1 MNCYA
6 VLKNR
11 GFIYQTTDD
20 NAIERLLNEKKVT
33 CYIGFDATANS
44 LHVGSLV
51 PIMALKHMQQAGHR
65 PIALLGGGTTMVGDP
80 SGKTEMRQL
89 MTPEQIQ
96 SFGEGIKS
104 QFARYLDFSHDHALM
119 LNNADWLLPL
129 NYIEFLRDIG
139 VHFSINRMLTAE
151 SVKQRLESG
160 LSFIEFNY
168 MLLQAYD
175 FYVLARDYNCLLQMG
190 GQDQWG
196 NIVAGSDLTRRKMGK
211 QVYGM
216 TFPLITTSS
225 GEKFGKSAGNAI
237 WLNKQKTTPFEFYQY
252 FRNTDDRDVEKYLG
266 LFTLLPMNEVHQ
278 LPSQNINRAKEILA
292 YEVTRLAHG
301 PQDATAAYTASIRQ
315 FGPSDPSLKVK
326 TTSGILEVEVTV
338 MADIPTIELSRDDL
352 AGGIWIIKLFTET
365 GLCNSNSEVRRLIQQ
380 RGAYLNNQVITD
392 ADMAVT
398 EKHLLDGAV
407 LLKAG
412 KKRMKKI
419 LFTAR

>member
-20 NAIERLLNEKKVT
+20 NAIERLLSEKKVT
-33 CYIGFDATANS
+33 CYIGFDATADS

-151 SVKQRLESG
+151 SVKQRMESG

-175 FYVLARDYNCLLQMG
+175 FYVLARDYDCLLQMG

-301 PQDATAAYTASIRQ
+301 PQDAAAAYTASIRQ
-315 FGPSDPSLKVK
+315 FGPSDPALKVK
-326 TTSGILEVEVTV
+326 TTSGILEVGFTV
-338 MADIPTIELSRDDL
+338 MADIPTIELPRDDL

-398 EKHLLDGAV
+398 EKHLSDGAV

-412 KKRMKKI
+412 KKRMKRI
-419 LFTAR
+419 LFTA

>member
-6 VLKNR
+6 VLKDR
-11 GFIYQTTDD
+11 GFLYQTTDD
-20 NAIERLLNEKKVT
+20 NAIEKLLGEKKVT
-33 CYIGFDATANS
+33 CYIGFDATADS
-44 LHVGSLV
+44 LHIGSLV

-89 MTPEQIQ
+89 LTPEQIQ
-96 SFGEGIKS
+96 AFGEGIKS
-104 QFARYLDFSHDHALM
+104 QFARYLDFALDHALM

-139 VHFSINRMLTAE
+139 VHFSINRMLSAE

-175 FYVLARDYNCLLQMG
+175 FYVLARDYDCVLQMG

-196 NIVAGSDLTRRKMGK
+196 NIVAGSDLTRRKTGK
-211 QVYGM
+211 QVYGI

-225 GEKFGKSAGNAI
+225 GEKFGKSAGNAL
-237 WLNKQKTTPFEFYQY
+237 WLDKQKTTPFEFYQY
-252 FRNTDDRDVEKYLG
+252 FRNADDRDVEKYLG

-301 PQDATAAYTASIRQ
+301 LQDAAAAYTASIRQ
-315 FGPSDPSLKVK
+315 FGLSDPAFKVK
-326 TTSGILEVEVTV
+326 TTSGILNVEITS
-338 MADIPTIELSRDDL
+338 MADIPTIELPRTDL
-352 AGGIWIIKLFTET
+352 SGGIWIIKLFTEA

-380 RGAYLNNQVITD
+380 RGAYLNDQIITD

-398 EKHLLDGAV
+398 EKHLSDGAV

-412 KKRMKKI
+412 KKRMKRV

>member
-20 NAIERLLNEKKVT
+20 NAIERLLSEKKVT
-33 CYIGFDATANS
+33 CYIGFDATADS

-51 PIMALKHMQQAGHR
+51 PIMALKQMQQAGHR

-89 MTPEQIQ
+89 MTPEQIE

-301 PQDATAAYTASIRQ
+301 PQDAAAAYTASIRQ